1 VSSDTKPVKLG
12 ELLIAAGLLTSQT
25 LEDAIRTASE
35 TGLPI
40 GRVLIMSG
48 AMSDNALQGAIG
60 AQSMVKDQLLE
71 PNNAVEVLKLIA
83 QLNIPL
89 EEALT
94 KLNFQAREEAR
105 TTKLGQLLTA
115 AQVISER
122 QLAEALQSSQETGL
136 PTGRILVLT
145 QAITETM
152 LSAALT
158 AQVLVRDGKVS
169 REQAIE
175 GLASARRRR
184 VSIET
189 SLADHGYFRP
199 PVKQSVK
206 LGELYVL
213 SDLLLESDLMTA
225 LEKSLVQRV
234 PIGQIFLQAGLT
246 TDAVL
251 EAALKLQEMV
261 ANGTLNS
268 LQASQA
274 LKQVAMQRFTLSQA
288 LADLG
293 AKQPAKDDPFQIGD
307 ILKAANIITEEDIKK
322 AIELSVK
329 NSGLFG
335 RMLLSAG
342 FIDDALLNSTL
353 RAQFLIREGFLNM
366 EQAIIALTQCRQT
379 GQPFDE
385 VIQQL
390 GWTFPTRASV

>member
-48 AMSDNALQGAIG
+48 AMSDNALQGAIS
-60 AQSMVKDQLLE
+60 AQSMVKDQLLAAE
-71 PNNAVEVLKLIA
+71 NAVEVLKLIA

-105 TTKLGQLLTA
+105 STKLGELLTA

-122 QLAEALQSSQETGL
+122 QLGEALKSSQETGL
-136 PTGRILVLT
+136 PLGRILVLT

-206 LGELYVL
+206 LGELYLL

-246 TDAVL
+246 TDIVL

-268 LQASQA
+268 LQASQS
-274 LKQVAMQRFTLSQA
+274 LKQVALQRFTLSQA

-307 ILKAANIITEEDIKK
+307 ILKAANIVTEDDIKK
-322 AIELSVK
+322 AIDLSVK

-353 RAQFLIREGFLNM
+353 RAQFLIREGFINM

-390 GWTFPTRASV
+390 GWTFPTRAGV

>member
-1 VSSDTKPVKLG
+1 VSSDSKPVKLG

-48 AMSDNALQGAIG
+48 AMSDNALQGAIS
-60 AQSMVKDQLLE
+60 AQSMVKDQLLA
-71 PNNAVEVLKLIA
+71 PDNAVEVLKLIA

-89 EEALT
+89 EQALT
-94 KLNFQAREEAR
+94 NLNFQAREEAR

-122 QLAEALQSSQETGL
+122 QLGEALKSSQETGL
-136 PTGRILVLT
+136 PLGRILVLT

-158 AQVLVRDGKVS
+158 AQVLVRDGKVT

-175 GLASARRRR
+175 GLSSARRRR

-246 TDAVL
+246 TNTVL
-251 EAALKLQEMV
+251 EAALKVQEMV

-274 LKQVAMQRFTLSQA
+274 LRQVAMQRFTLSQA

-293 AKQPAKDDPFQIGD
+293 AKQPVKDDPFQIGD
-307 ILKAANIITEEDIKK
+307 ILKAANIVTEEDIKK

>member
-1 VSSDTKPVKLG
+1 MSSDTKPVKLG

-83 QLNIPL
+83 QLNIPF

-307 ILKAANIITEEDIKK
+307 ILKAANIVTEEDIKK